1 MFLVQHIILKPP
13 SRTLCSVSRVLYF
26 YQIQIPLQRQQ
37 PVSLL
42 LAYCRTKRVS
52 SWLGQTLPSCHV
64 RSVSTKIQ
72 PRQKR
77 LARGKW
83 PRNSPPLLRKISRM
97 ECLWIAVFQN
107 DTFSHMAEKD
117 MAQSSAMNAIIW
129 AFSCADHHS
138 PCQICK
144 DTLGG
149 NLISKAVAIL
159 QKMWPQG
166 GKLVCLIIWPKKR
179 PKPD

>member
-52 SWLGQTLPSCHV
+52 SWLGQTLPAMWGQFLQN
-64 RSVSTKIQ
+64 STQTKAAGQ
-72 PRQKR
+72 P
-77 LARGKW
+77 GKW

-97 ECLWIAVFQN
+97 ECLWIAAFQN
-107 DTFSHMAEKD
+107 DTFAHMAEKD
-117 MAQSSAMNAIIW
+117 MAWSSAMNAIIW

-166 GKLVCLIIWPKKR
+166 WKLVCLIIWPKKR